1 MEQKVVVR
9 NGMDRLRYVILFE
22 LLLVAGLVPLGALV
36 FQQPIHNI
44 GLLAVTLSL
53 KAMLV
58 SLLYNWAFDQIDA
71 RAGRVSSQRSLIGRI
86 VHAVGLEVW
95 LVLTSMPIV
104 IWWLG
109 LTIPQALLMDLT
121 VSTIVMVYTFIYSWC
136 YDRLFPLPHTVA
148 VP

>member
-9 NGMDRLRYVILFE
+9 NGMDRLRYVIMFE

-44 GLLAVTLSL
+44 GLLAAILSL

-109 LTIPQALLMDLT
+109 LTIPQAILMDLT

-136 YDRLFPLPHTVA
+136 YDRLFPLPCAVVA
-148 VP
+148 P

>member
-22 LLLVAGLVPLGALV
+22 LLLVAGLVPLGAVV
-36 FQQPIHNI
+36 FQQPMHNI
-44 GLLAVTLSL
+44 GLLAAVLSL

-71 RAGRVSSQRSLIGRI
+71 RAGRVSSQRSLLGRI
-86 VHAVGLEVW
+86 IHAVGLEVW

-109 LTIPQALLMDLT
+109 VTIPQAILMDLT
-121 VSTIVMVYTFIYSWC
+121 VSTIVMVYTFIYSWG
-136 YDRLFPLPHTVA
+136 YDRLFPLPLA
-148 VP
+148 AAA